1 MKADDNSRT
10 KVTILTGTY
19 RIKGYVELLPGARL
33 TDFMIEAKEFIAVID
48 AEVADLGGRLLLNEP
63 FLNVGREHV
72 QVVIPRH

>member
-1 MKADDNSRT
+1 MKTDDQSRT

-19 RIKGYVELLPGARL
+19 RIKGYVELIPGARL

-63 FLNVGREHV
+63 FLNVSREHV

>member
-1 MKADDNSRT
+1 MKTDDNSRT
-10 KVTILTGTY
+10 KVTILTSTY
-19 RIKGYVELLPGARL
+19 RIKGYVELIAGARL

-63 FLNVGREHV
+63 FLNVSRAHV

>member
-63 FLNVGREHV
+63 FLNVSREHV

>member
-63 FLNVGREHV
+63 FLNVSREHV
-72 QVVIPRH
+72 QLVIPRH

>member
-1 MKADDNSRT
+1 MKTDGNSKT

-19 RIKGYVELLPGARL
+19 RIKGYVELIPGARL

-48 AEVADLGGRLLLNEP
+48 AEVADLGGRLMLNEP
-63 FLNVGREHV
+63 FLNVSREHV

>member
-1 MKADDNSRT
+1 MKTDDNSRT

-19 RIKGYVELLPGARL
+19 RIKGFVELIPGARL

-48 AEVADLGGRLLLNEP
+48 AEVADLGGRLMLNEP
-63 FLNVGREHV
+63 FLNVSRAHV

>member
-1 MKADDNSRT
+1 MKTDDNSRT

-33 TDFMIEAKEFIAVID
+33 TDFMIEAKAFIAVID

-63 FLNVGREHV
+63 FLNVSREHV

>member
-1 MKADDNSRT
+1 MKTDDNSRT

-63 FLNVGREHV
+63 FLNVSREHV

>member
-33 TDFMIEAKEFIAVID
+33 TDFMIEAKAFIAVID

-63 FLNVGREHV
+63 FLNVSREHV

>member
-1 MKADDNSRT
+1 MKTDDNSRT

-19 RIKGYVELLPGARL
+19 RIKGFVELLPGARL

-48 AEVADLGGRLLLNEP
+48 AEVADLGGRLILNEP
-63 FLNVGREHV
+63 FLNVSREHV

>member
-19 RIKGYVELLPGARL
+19 RIKGFVELIPGARL

-48 AEVADLGGRLLLNEP
+48 AEVADLGGRLMLNEP
-63 FLNVGREHV
+63 FLNVSRAHV

>member
-1 MKADDNSRT
+1 MKTDDNSRT

-19 RIKGYVELLPGARL
+19 RINGYVELLPGARL
-33 TDFMIEAKEFIAVID
+33 TDFMIEAKAFIAVID

-63 FLNVGREHV
+63 FLNVSREHV

>member
-1 MKADDNSRT
+1 MKTDDDSRT
-10 KVTILTGTY
+10 RVTILTCTY

-48 AEVADLGGRLLLNEP
+48 AEVADLGGRLLLHEP
-63 FLNVGREHV
+63 FLNVSREHV

>member
-1 MKADDNSRT
+1 MKTDDNSKT

-19 RIKGYVELLPGARL
+19 RIKGFVELIPGARL

-63 FLNVGREHV
+63 FLNVSREHV

>member
-1 MKADDNSRT
+1 MKTDDSSKT

-19 RIKGYVELLPGARL
+19 RIKGYVELIAGARL

-63 FLNVGREHV
+63 FLNVSREHV

>member
-19 RIKGYVELLPGARL
+19 RIKGFVELIPGARL

-48 AEVADLGGRLLLNEP
+48 AEVADLGGRLMLNEP
-63 FLNVGREHV
+63 FLNVSREHV